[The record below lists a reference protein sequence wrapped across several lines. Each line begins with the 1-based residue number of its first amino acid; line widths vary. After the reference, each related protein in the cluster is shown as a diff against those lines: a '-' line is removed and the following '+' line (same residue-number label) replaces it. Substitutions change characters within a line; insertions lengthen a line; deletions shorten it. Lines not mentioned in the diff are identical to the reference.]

1 MYKLRR
7 RTWWI
12 DDGFVVENRNYRCVA
27 VFFVGAAAVFFFII
41 KTYSRSGYN
50 INAVFANACRKI
62 SRNRR
67 RERKPRQASG
77 RTSVYLSPVFVG
89 PTETALSVI
98 RVIRRNWK
106 KYDEN
111 GHQNKTQ
118 NAMPITSRRALLLH
132 GAAWKLHQFFQKL
145 PSQEH
150 LLEQHSPF
158 VGCCYWECH
167 NIKSQIKNKVR

>member
-27 VFFVGAAAVFFFII
+27 VFFLGAAAVFFFII

-132 GAAWKLHQFFQKL
+132 GAAWKL
-145 PSQEH
+145 EAI
-150 LLEQHSPF
+150 
-158 VGCCYWECH
+158 Y
-167 NIKSQIKNKVR
+167 